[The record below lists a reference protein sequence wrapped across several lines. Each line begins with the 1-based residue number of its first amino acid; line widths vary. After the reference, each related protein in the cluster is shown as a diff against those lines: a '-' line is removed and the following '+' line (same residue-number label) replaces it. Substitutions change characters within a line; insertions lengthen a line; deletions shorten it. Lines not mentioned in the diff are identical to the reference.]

1 MLNIPRS
8 TFYYK
13 FKNPDKNK
21 QILEANLKDNIE
33 KIICEFPGYGSR
45 RVTEQL
51 KRDGIVINRKKVQR
65 IMRENELLCVTKR
78 KKIWA
83 NNSKHNYRRY
93 PNLTQDMP
101 VKEINQ
107 LWVADITYIRILRG
121 FVFLAVVLDAYSR
134 KVLGYAIANHL
145 KTTLP
150 LRALTMAIA
159 HRRPSSDCIHHSDQG
174 LQYASMDYTAVLIE
188 HGFRI
193 SMSRPGNPY
202 DNAIMES
209 FFKTLKTEEVY
220 LWRYETIEDVLR
232 RIPFFIKE
240 VYNNK
245 RLHSSLGY
253 VPPVEFENNIINQ
266 NNTNLASHSP
276 PVLVQS

>member
-1 MLNIPRS
+1 MLNISRS

-13 FKNPDKNK
+13 FKAPDKNK
-21 QILEANLKDNIE
+21 QILEANLKDSIE

-45 RVTEQL
+45 RVTEHL
-51 KRDGIVINRKKVQR
+51 KRNGCKVNRKKVQR
-65 IMRENELLCVTKR
+65 IMRENELLCVVKR
-78 KKIWA
+78 KKMWTT
-83 NNSKHNYRRY
+83 NSIHNYRRY
-93 PNLTQDMP
+93 PNLIRNLS
-101 VKEINQ
+101 VYRLNQ

-121 FVFLAVVLDAYSR
+121 FVFLAVVMDAYSR

-150 LRALTMAIA
+150 LKALSMAIA
-159 HRRPSSDCIHHSDQG
+159 NRRPSSGGIHHSDQG
-174 LQYASMDYTAVLIE
+174 LQYASMDYTSVLVE
-188 HGFRI
+188 HGFKI
-193 SMSRPGNPY
+193 SMSRAGNPY

-209 FFKTLKTEEVY
+209 FFKTLKNEEVY

-232 RIPFFIKE
+232 RVPFFIKE

-253 VPPVEFENNIINQ
+253 LPPVEFENNFLSQ
-266 NNTNLASHSP
+266 NNTNLMSLLPS
-276 PVLVQS
+276 